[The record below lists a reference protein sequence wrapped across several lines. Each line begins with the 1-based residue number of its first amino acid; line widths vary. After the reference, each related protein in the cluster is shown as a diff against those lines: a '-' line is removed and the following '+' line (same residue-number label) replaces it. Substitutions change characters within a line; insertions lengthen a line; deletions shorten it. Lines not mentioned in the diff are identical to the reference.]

1 MAPQQSLAAV
11 DAGKGTPALLRT
23 CRLPQEGQSGPKS
36 LQFWGEEEEVR
47 TWRRTGEGRVTFRG
61 EIPSTLARCQPS
73 VGTAGK

>member
-1 MAPQQSLAAV
+1 MGWSISVAPQQSLAAV

-47 TWRRTGEGRVTFRG
+47 T
-61 EIPSTLARCQPS
+61 
-73 VGTAGK
+73 